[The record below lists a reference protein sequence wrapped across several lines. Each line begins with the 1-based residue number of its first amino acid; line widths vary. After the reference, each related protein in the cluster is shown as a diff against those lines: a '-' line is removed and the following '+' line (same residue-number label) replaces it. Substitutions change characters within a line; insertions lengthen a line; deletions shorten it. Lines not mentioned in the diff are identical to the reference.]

1 MRWPIFLA
9 KRLGKT
15 SSRYRWFAVVY
26 IIIGFFIIPGLLFAV
41 SFAGVI
47 VALLVL
53 YILSVTLGVIV
64 AINYLQDHYPNR
76 LPRRLRDWEW
86 LPEPMHSLEPY
97 NSLILRC
104 KCCKKL
110 QAKNA
115 PLSKYDSAITLVRA
129 SREKSGPKPSNISL
143 ISFPVNEF
151 PIKNDA
157 DPVVDVEKDP
167 QGPKRRVN
175 SSGKDGPS

>member
-15 SSRYRWFAVVY
+15 SSVYRWFAVVY
-26 IIIGFFIIPGLLFAV
+26 IIVAFFIIPGFLFAV

-53 YILSVTLGVIV
+53 YIMSVIFAAIV

-76 LPRRLRDWEW
+76 LPKRMRDWEW
-86 LPEPMHSLEPY
+86 LPEPMHGLEPY
-97 NSLILRC
+97 NNLFLKC
-104 KCCKKL
+104 ACCKKL

-115 PLSKYDSAITLVRA
+115 PLSKYESAVTLVRA
-129 SREKSGPKPSNISL
+129 SKEKNGQKPSNISL
-143 ISFPVNEF
+143 VSFPVNGA
-151 PIKNDA
+151 PAKNDA
-157 DPVVDVEKDP
+157 DPTSDAGKDP
-167 QGPKRRVN
+167 QVPK
-175 SSGKDGPS
+175 K